1 LATKKKRRAWLPMEV
16 KALKSAA
23 KNIVPAGKIAR
34 LLKRTEGAIRQ
45 KALALGLS
53 LNSQRRGKGK
63 KKTGAK
69 RSTGRGRRTGRRA
82 RAA

>member
-1 LATKKKRRAWLPMEV
+1 MATKKKRRSWLAAEV

-23 KNIVPAGKIAR
+23 KNIIPAAKIAR

-69 RSTGRGRRTGRRA
+69 RRGARRA
-82 RAA
+82 RA

>member
-1 LATKKKRRAWLPMEV
+1 MATKKKRRAWLAAEV

-63 KKTGAK
+63 KKKTAAK
-69 RSTGRGRRTGRRA
+69 RRTA
-82 RAA
+82 RA

>member
-1 LATKKKRRAWLPMEV
+1 LATKKKRRAWLAAEV
-16 KALKSAA
+16 KALKTAA

-34 LLKRTEGAIRQ
+34 FLKRTEGAIRQ

-63 KKTGAK
+63 KKAGAK
-69 RSTGRGRRTGRRA
+69 RRTARRA
-82 RAA
+82 RA

>member
-1 LATKKKRRAWLPMEV
+1 LATKKKRRAWLAVEV
-16 KALKSAA
+16 KALRTAA

-53 LNSQRRGKGK
+53 LNSMRRGKGK
-63 KKTGAK
+63 KKTRTK
-69 RSTGRGRRTGRRA
+69 RRTVRRA
-82 RAA
+82 RA